1 MKKIILLAL
10 AAGLLAQSVCGAEE
24 ITLSK
29 TGGSAVVEGA
39 VDLGEV
45 DFAADMMI
53 TAYDPDNEINYID
66 IVPLSKEGKASFKY
80 YNLGK
85 SGDYK
90 FVFTAPALNITKEA
104 TLSGFIGN
112 DYWEAFVAKI
122 NGYVKAG
129 ELDTLK
135 ADIEAEKD
143 NLALDM
149 TDYDLLADKDKVF
162 EVMKND
168 FKADYATAEEI
179 SKAFYASIA
188 LCAFKEGGSFDD
200 YYKNEYVG
208 FDGFLPAGE
217 KAESVSVYDELSAA
231 AKKAISSGVSSGKE
245 KFAGNTE
252 AKKAIFDDI
261 LFVGIREAESY
272 MDVKALL
279 NAYAEAD
286 VLDVDKDMSEKVYKA
301 LTGKA
306 YSSYSE
312 IESAVKSAK
321 GSGGTS
327 SSGGGSSSGGSSGG
341 ASSSGGSSSVSGVTV
356 SPAGNTKPV
365 DVKDGDQGGA
375 MTFSDMEDAKWAL
388 KAVENLYAKGIISGN
403 GDGKFAPHNSVKREE
418 MAKMLVDL
426 AGYAKESSYIPF
438 YDVNADSWS
447 YNYICA
453 AYANGL
459 ISGLTEYEF
468 GTGAEITR
476 EQAVTLLYRA
486 LKNKGVEMP
495 GTEFRFDDDYLISD
509 WAKEG
514 IYGLYSIGVI
524 GGKTK
529 TTFVPKENMTR
540 VEVAVMLNGAVK
552 YFDGGD
558 A

>member
-1 MKKIILLAL
+1 MKKVILLAL
-10 AAGLLAQSVCGAEE
+10 AAGIMTQSICCAEE
-24 ITLSK
+24 IKISK
-29 TGGSAVVEGA
+29 TGGSVVVEGSL
-39 VDLGEV
+39 DLGEQAY
-45 DFAADMMI
+45 AADMTV
-53 TAYDPDNEINYID
+53 TAYDSDNNINYID
-66 IVPLSKEGKASFKY
+66 IIPLSKDGKAAFKY
-80 YNLGK
+80 YNLGN
-85 SGDYK
+85 SGNYTYT
-90 FVFTAPALNITKEA
+90 FSVPSLNISRTA
-104 TLSGFIGN
+104 TLEGFIGN

-129 ELDTLK
+129 ELDKLK

-168 FKADYATAEEI
+168 FESDYKNAEEVVTD
-179 SKAFYASIA
+179 FYRAVA
-188 LCAFKEGGSFDD
+188 LCKFKEGGTFDD

-208 FDGFLPAGE
+208 LKDCLPSSESEDGI
-217 KAESVSVYDELSAA
+217 SVLDDLSAE
-231 AKKAISSGVSSGKE
+231 AKSAVIKAVSSVKSDFDRTADAKE
-245 KFAGNTE
+245 G
-252 AKKAIFDDI
+252 I
-261 LFVGIREAESY
+261 LSNILYRGIANAESY
-272 MDVKALL
+272 MDVKKLL
-279 NAYAEAD
+279 NAYAEAG
-286 VLDVDKDMSEKVYKA
+286 LLSVDKDMSEKVYKA
-301 LTGKA
+301 LIGNS
-306 YSSYSE
+306 YSSYSA

-321 GSGGTS
+321 SSGGTS
-327 SSGGGSSSGGSSGG
+327 NGSSSGGSSGG
-341 ASSSGGSSSVSGVTV
+341 SSSGGTSSSSTSGVVV
-356 SPAGNTKPV
+356 SPSANTKPV
-365 DVKDGDQGGA
+365 ETIDGSQSGK

-388 KAVENLYAKGIISGN
+388 KAVENLYAKGIVSGN
-403 GDGKFAPHNSVKREE
+403 GDGKFNPHNSVKREE